1 MNLNKLSE
9 SDLVN
14 LAIDLKKKKNCV
26 ILAHN
31 YQSLPIQKIAD
42 FVGDSLQLA
51 KLAVQSKADMFLFC
65 GIRIMGETVKIL
77 NPDKKVILAHKTADC
92 QLANMKSSEE
102 LKELKQKY
110 PNAEV
115 VCYVNSS
122 VTLKVKSTITCTS
135 ANAVKLIAR
144 LPIEKKIIFVPD
156 RNIGKW
162 VEFKT
167 GRKLIMFDS
176 YCHTHNQ
183 ITLSE
188 TLQVRQKYSDY
199 SLIVHPECDIEVCKE
214 ADEVL
219 STSQM
224 IDFISKNDK
233 VIIGTETGLFDQMKD
248 RYPAKKIIPLS
259 QKMICEDMKQTTLK
273 IAVQSLI
280 DEKNEVIM
288 DEDVIKKTRR
298 SLDRM
303 FQILL

>member
-1 MNLNKLSE
+1 
-9 SDLVN
+9 
-14 LAIDLKKKKNCV
+14 
-26 ILAHN
+26 
-31 YQSLPIQKIAD
+31 
-42 FVGDSLQLA
+42 
-51 KLAVQSKADMFLFC
+51 
-65 GIRIMGETVKIL
+65 MGETVKIL
-77 NPDKKVILAHKTADC
+77 NPNKKVILAHKTADC
-92 QLANMKSSEE
+92 QLANMKTGVE
-102 LKELKQKY
+102 LKKLKQNY

-122 VTLKVKSTITCTS
+122 VALKTESTITCTS
-135 ANAVKLIAR
+135 ANAVKLVSR
-144 LPIEKKIIFVPD
+144 LPLEKEIIFVPD

-162 VEFKT
+162 AEFQT

-176 YCHTHNQ
+176 YCYTHNQ

-188 TLQVRQKYSDY
+188 TLQIRQKYSDY

-224 IDFISKNDK
+224 INFISKNDK

-248 RYPAKKIIPLS
+248 RYPDRKLVPLS
-259 QKMICEDMKQTTLK
+259 PKMICEDMKQTTLK

-280 DEKNEVIM
+280 DEKNEIVL
-288 DEDVIKKTRR
+288 DEDIIKKTRR

-303 FQILL
+303 FQILS